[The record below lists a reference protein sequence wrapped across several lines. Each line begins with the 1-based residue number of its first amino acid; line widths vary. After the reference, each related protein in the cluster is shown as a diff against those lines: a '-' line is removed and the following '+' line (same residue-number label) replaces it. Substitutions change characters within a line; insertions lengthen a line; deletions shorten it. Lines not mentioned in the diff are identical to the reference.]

1 MVVTSL
7 NLVVYGPDDVERMV
21 RSREGETKIGQELR
35 LLASTQL
42 TEFEANLHLAAL
54 DGAHYAIL
62 GVPEDIGPRANFGR
76 SGADGAWPAY
86 LESFLNLQS
95 NQFFD
100 SSRLVLIGHIQV
112 ADLMREASKIAE
124 DGNVPVH
131 KLREF
136 CGQLDQ
142 RIAPV
147 IEQIVSAGLEPIVIG
162 GGNNNSYPILQGVV
176 GSLREQGFIDE
187 EEGIAVV
194 NCDAHAD
201 FRILEGRHSGNAF
214 TYADADDLLQ
224 SYFVLGLQE
233 GYNSREVIERLEA
246 ADFLYVTYEQ
256 FAVRHELS
264 FDDAVQRLASFIY
277 QSGSK
282 LGLELDLDVVE
293 GIPASGST
301 GVGITHEQASHYV
314 FALASTLDT
323 VYFHV
328 SEGAPKLAEDGEA
341 VVGKAIA
348 SYVLTYMKGRE
359 QFKRAGEEEIS
370 EEAVEPE

>member
-1 MVVTSL
+1 MVVSSL
-7 NLVVYGPDDVERMV
+7 NLVVYGPDDVSRIV
-21 RSREGETKIGQELR
+21 ASREGETKIGQELR

-54 DGAHYAIL
+54 DGAHYAVL

-76 SGADGAWPAY
+76 GGADGAWPAY

-112 ADLMREASKIAE
+112 ADLMKETSKLAE
-124 DGNVPVH
+124 DGYVPVH

-136 CGQLDQ
+136 CGQLDK

-162 GGNNNSYPILQGVV
+162 GGNNNSYPILKGVV
-176 GSLREQGFIDE
+176 TSLREQGFIDA

-214 TYADADDLLQ
+214 TYAHADDLLQ

-233 GYNSREVIERLEA
+233 AYNSREMIERLES

-256 FAVRHELS
+256 FAVRHELT
-264 FDDAVQRLASFIY
+264 FDEAIQRLAAFIY

-282 LGLELDLDVVE
+282 LGLELDLDAVDR
-293 GIPASGST
+293 IPASGST
-301 GVGITHEQASHYV
+301 SVGITHEQASHYV
-314 FALASTLDT
+314 YALASSLDT

-328 SEGAPKLAEDGEA
+328 SEGAPKLASDGET

-359 QFKRAGEEEIS
+359 QYKRVNEEE
-370 EEAVEPE
+370 EQPEDE

>member
-7 NLVVYGPDDVERMV
+7 NLVVYGPDDVARMV

-76 SGADGAWPAY
+76 GGADEAWPAY

-131 KLREF
+131 KLRDF
-136 CGQLDQ
+136 CAQLDQ

-176 GSLREQGFIDE
+176 GSLREQGFVDE

-201 FRILEGRHSGNAF
+201 FRMLEGRHSGNAF

-233 GYNSREVIERLEA
+233 AYNSQEVIERLEA

-256 FAVRHELS
+256 FAVRHELT

-293 GIPASGST
+293 GVPASGST
-301 GVGITHEQASHYV
+301 GVGISHEQASYYV

-328 SEGAPKLAEDGEA
+328 SEGAPKLAPNGETL
-341 VVGKAIA
+341 VGKAIA

-359 QFKRAGEEEIS
+359 QFKRASEEEVS
-370 EEAVEPE
+370 DEVEPE